1 MGLAERRRIVRGNID
16 TVKREIDQFRLAL
29 GRNDLSQQQRHAME
43 RNLADAYVILK
54 RVERE
59 LNSLY

>member
-1 MGLAERRRIVRGNID
+1 MGLEERRRIVRGNID
-16 TVKREIDQFRLAL
+16 TVKREMNQFRFALA
-29 GRNDLSQQQRHAME
+29 RDDLSRQERHTIE
-43 RNLADAYVILK
+43 RHLADAYIVLK